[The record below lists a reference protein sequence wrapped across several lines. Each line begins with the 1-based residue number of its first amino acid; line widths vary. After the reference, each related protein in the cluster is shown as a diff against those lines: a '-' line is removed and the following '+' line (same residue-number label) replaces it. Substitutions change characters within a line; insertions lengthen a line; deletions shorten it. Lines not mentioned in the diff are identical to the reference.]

1 MAMIARATRNAL
13 GRTASLFYDLERR
26 GGAIPDGPLLI
37 TANHPNAL
45 LDPLVVFRIAHRHA
59 RPLAKA
65 PLFEHPLIGP
75 FLRILNGLPVYR
87 KQDNAALMAQNDRTF
102 DAAVE
107 ALRRGEAIQ
116 IYPEGQSH
124 SGPSLTPLRTGAARI
139 ALLAEA
145 SAGWTLGL
153 RILPL
158 GLTYTR
164 KPFFRGRAIAIVG
177 QAFTITHLR
186 ERYAA
191 DEQAAVREL
200 TAEITSRLEAVT
212 LNLSRAEDMA
222 LIDAADRLYAR
233 ERGHAGWREREALGE
248 RVPRLQQFAEG
259 LAWLRANDPHRHD
272 RLARAI
278 ERYRRTTLRLGAGD
292 EADVPPTYDAPT
304 VGRYILTEILPLVL
318 GLPLALVGVC
328 AWLLPYL
335 APRPVLAIVKPPHD
349 GIATWKLSAAILAF
363 PLMWLVWIMVAA
375 AVGGLVWAVIAA
387 VALPAVGV
395 FTVAWYDRWHEVR
408 EDATLFLRVG
418 RRPRLLER
426 LARER
431 RRLADEID
439 AIATEVEHEPDRPAR
454 R

>member
-1 MAMIARATRNAL
+1 MIARATRNAL

-26 GGAIPDGPLLI
+26 GSAIPDGPLLI

-65 PLFEHPLIGP
+65 PLFQHPLIGP
-75 FLRILNGLPVYR
+75 FLRILGGLPVYR
-87 KQDNAALMAQNDRTF
+87 KQDDAALMAQNDRTF
-102 DAAVE
+102 DAAVA

-145 SAGWTLGL
+145 AGGWTLGL

-177 QAFTITHLR
+177 EPFTILHLR

-191 DEQAAVREL
+191 DAQTTVREL
-200 TAEITSRLEAVT
+200 TADIAKRLEAVT
-212 LNLSRAEDMA
+212 LNLSRAEDLD
-222 LIDAADRLYAR
+222 LIDAAERLYAR
-233 ERGHAGWREREALGE
+233 ERGHAGWREREGLGE
-248 RVPRLQQFAEG
+248 RIPRLRQFAEG
-259 LAWLRANDPHRHD
+259 LAWLRANDPQRHD
-272 RLARAI
+272 RLARSI
-278 ERYRRTTLRLGAGD
+278 ERYRRTTLGLGAGE
-292 EADVPPTYDAPT
+292 EADVPPDYDAIT
-304 VGRYILTEILPLVL
+304 VGRYVVTDIAPVLL
-318 GLPLALVGVC
+318 GLPLALVGAL

-335 APRPVLAIVKPPHD
+335 APRPVLAVVKPTHD

-363 PLMWLVWIMVAA
+363 PLMWLVWIVVAA
-375 AVGGLVWAVIAA
+375 LVGGWGWALFVAL
-387 VALPAVGV
+387 ALPALGV
-395 FTVAWYDRWHEVR
+395 FTIAWYDRWREVR
-408 EDATLFLRVG
+408 EDATLFLRAG

-439 AIATEVEHEPDRPAR
+439 AIATEVES
-454 R
+454 